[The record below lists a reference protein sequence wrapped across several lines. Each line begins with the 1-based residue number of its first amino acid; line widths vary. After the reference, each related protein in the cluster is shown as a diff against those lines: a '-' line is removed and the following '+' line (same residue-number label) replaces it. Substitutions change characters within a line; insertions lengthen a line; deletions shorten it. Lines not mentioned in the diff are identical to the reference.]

1 MATTVTDPLIGR
13 LIDGRYEV
21 VARIARGGMAT
32 VYRARDRRLD
42 REVALKLMHPH
53 LAEGTDVAARFR
65 REARAAA
72 RLAHPGVVQVF
83 DQGSEGETSYLTMEY
98 VEGTNL
104 RRLLGRAGALSVGVA
119 LDVTIAILDALAAA
133 HRAGFVHRDIKP
145 ENVLVAT
152 NAGAGGVGG
161 IKVADFGLA
170 RAATEATAASTGT
183 LLGTVAYLAPE
194 IITDGRADARA
205 DVYAVG
211 VLCYELLTGRQP
223 FEGETAIQVAYQHV
237 HEDLPVPSS
246 QAPEL
251 PREVDEFVATLTARD
266 PADRPAGA
274 GAALD
279 LALELRR
286 RLDAD
291 SLAVRADVPGSDEGP
306 ADDAT
311 LALADGREGG
321 GTIALPIGAVNPES
335 AGAGPGDTAALPR
348 RRRRW
353 PVLVLLLL
361 LLVAALGAGAWWY
374 FEHGPGAY
382 TTVPEVAGGDAASAA
397 SALEL
402 AGLRSET
409 ERAYSD
415 DVARGRV
422 ITTDPSAG
430 TRVLLDAEVT
440 LVLSDG
446 IRMIEMPEL
455 TGLDEEGIRSA
466 LAEAGWD
473 GEAGALTLASDWST
487 EVEAG
492 RYLSGG
498 PDPGTSLRHDEALAL
513 TLSGGPAPVTIIN
526 VEGSSAEEARA
537 DLEDTGLVYVEAEE
551 AEFSDDVPA
560 GNVLSQ
566 EPAAGSEGHEG
577 DEVTVVLS
585 QGPELFE
592 VPGVFGKRFEA
603 AKEILEEAGF
613 EVERSN
619 ALGGLLGLVQSQ
631 SVAAGEMKPRDT
643 VIVLTVV

>member
-21 VARIARGGMAT
+21 VSRIARGGMAT
-32 VYRARDRRLD
+32 VYLARDRRLE

-104 RRLLGRAGALSVGVA
+104 RRLLSRAGALSVGTT

-145 ENVLVAT
+145 ENVLVARSD
-152 NAGAGGVGG
+152 GGIGG

-194 IITDGRADARA
+194 IITDGSADARA

-223 FEGETAIQVAYQHV
+223 YEGDTAIQVAYQHV
-237 HEDLPVPSS
+237 HENLPAPS
-246 QAPEL
+246 ALVPEL
-251 PREVDEFVATLTARD
+251 PSEVDEFIAALTSREM
-266 PADRPAGA
+266 ADRPADA

-286 RLDAD
+286 RLDER
-291 SLAVRADVPGSDEGP
+291 SLAVRADVPGSADETI
-306 ADDAT
+306 ADAT
-311 LALADGREGG
+311 VSFRGGDPDEEGG
-321 GTIALPIGAVNPES
+321 GTISLPIGAVSSAES
-335 AGAGPGDTAALPR
+335 AEPGDTTRLARR

-353 PVLVLLLL
+353 PVLVLVLALL
-361 LLVAALGAGAWWY
+361 AAVGAGLWWY

-382 TTVPEVAGGDAASAA
+382 TNVPDVAGMAAGDAAAAIEDARLTSERA
-397 SALEL
+397 SAHSDEIP
-402 AGLRSET
+402 AGH
-409 ERAYSD
+409 
-415 DVARGRV
+415 V
-422 ITTDPSAG
+422 IETDPGVGERIRYDGA
-430 TRVLLDAEVT
+430 VT
-440 LVLSDG
+440 LVVSEG
-446 IRMIEMPEL
+446 VRMIDMPDL
-455 TGLDEEGIRSA
+455 TGLDADGIAAA
-466 LAEAGWD
+466 LSDAGWD
-473 GEAGALTLASDWST
+473 GESDAVSYSEEWSDDVPKG
-487 EVEAG
+487 E
-492 RYLSGG
+492 YLSGG
-498 PDPGTSLRHDEALAL
+498 PEPGAPLRHDASLEL
-513 TLSGGPAPVTIIN
+513 TLSGGREPVTIIS
-526 VEGSSAEEARA
+526 VEGASAEEAKK
-537 DLEDTGLVYVEAEE
+537 DLEAKGLVYAESE
-551 AEFSDDVPA
+551 ERAFSDEVP
-560 GNVLSQ
+560 
-566 EPAAGSEGHEG
+566 EGHVVSQDPEAGTDGHKG

-585 QGPELFE
+585 KGPELFE
-592 VPGVFGKRFEA
+592 VPNVFGKRFDDAEQ
-603 AKEILEEAGF
+603 ILVDAGF
-613 EVERSN
+613 DVERVD
-619 ALGGLLGLVQSQ
+619 ALGGVFGLVQSQ
-631 SVAAGEMKPRDT
+631 SVGAGEMHPKGT